1 MLIKTDDEIDLYIEV
16 KGKGIPCIFLH
27 GGPGYWSKSFS
38 ETAGSLLEDHMEMI
52 YMDQRGCGRSSS
64 NTKNY
69 SLKRLLKDIDT
80 VRLKLNIDECYLM
93 GHSFG
98 GILAVNYA
106 YYFSQY
112 TKGLILSNVTLNMEA
127 SFRHQIKKGS
137 KILDIEQMEV
147 EGNDLMST
155 FYGIQSELLKRDIYF
170 SLQYK
175 NIKNKTIIDEIDKEL
190 MPHPYF
196 QQYILSEEEYF
207 KDFTLLTKEIKKPA
221 LILSGLYDDAI
232 GPEHHLSFNF
242 REGINCVLDSGH
254 HPFIETPGEFAQAII
269 QFCEMKN

>member
-16 KGKGIPCIFLH
+16 RGKGSPCIFLH

-38 ETAGSLLEDHMEMI
+38 ETAGSLLENHLEMI
-52 YMDQRGCGRSSS
+52 YLDQRGCGRSSS

-69 SLKRLLKDIDT
+69 SLKRLLKDIDI
-80 VRLKLNIDECYLM
+80 VRLSLNIDEFYLM

-98 GILAVNYA
+98 GIIAVNYA
-106 YYFSQY
+106 YYFSRH

-137 KILDIEQMEV
+137 KVLGLEQMELDS
-147 EGNDLMST
+147 NDLMSM
-155 FYGIQSELLKRDIYF
+155 FYAIQSELMKQDIYF

-175 NIKNKTIIDEIDKEL
+175 NLKNKTIIDEMDKEL
-190 MPHPYF
+190 MPKPHF
-196 QQYILSEEEYF
+196 QQYIFGAEEYF
-207 KDFTLLTKEIKKPA
+207 KDFTLLTKDIDKPA
-221 LILSGLYDDAI
+221 LILSGKYDDAI

-254 HPFIETPGEFAQAII
+254 HPFIETPNEFAQAIRH
-269 QFCEMKN
+269 FVK